1 MCWRRYIRAI
11 HAHAHAHTHAHTIY
25 IRMYIHIIYTYIY
38 TCIPVHKV
46 CMSLPCTTQDFYQE
60 GEYIIHQGGIG
71 DTFFIINVGS
81 VSQW

>member
-1 MCWRRYIRAI
+1 
-11 HAHAHAHTHAHTIY
+11 
-25 IRMYIHIIYTYIY
+25 
-38 TCIPVHKV
+38 
-46 CMSLPCTTQDFYQE
+46 MSLLCTTQDFYQE

>member
-1 MCWRRYIRAI
+1 MRM
-11 HAHAHAHTHAHTIY
+11 HAHTRTHTPST
-25 IRMYIHIIYTYIY
+25 YIHIYVYILLY
-38 TCIPVHKV
+38 TCTQG
-46 CMSLPCTTQDFYQE
+46 MSLLCTTQDFYQE